1 MSLMKKYIAYPVA
14 IVVCLVVGYLSSLLQ
29 ADALREWYPAL
40 VKSPL
45 TPPNVVFPIVWG
57 VLYVLMGVSLGECF
71 RTANMRAVLPWVLQL
86 AVNFLWSL
94 FFFRMRDPLLGIA
107 SLVLLVVLTIWYMSV
122 AGRTSSWAAW
132 LMMPYML
139 WLLFATYLNWY
150 VFTHN

>member
-29 ADALREWYPAL
+29 ADALREWYPTL

-45 TPPNVVFPIVWG
+45 TPPNMVFPIVWG

-94 FFFRMRDPLLGIA
+94 FFFRMRDPLLGIV
-107 SLVLLVVLTIWYMSV
+107 SLVLLIVLTIWYMSV